1 MASVVMRIALITKP
15 GHVDS
20 GVSCYT
26 RNLEYNLSSLGYEVV
41 QAHPVVPL
49 PRWLLK
55 LIHNLSGWDLETFF
69 NNYPIWIQYPDADIF
84 HLISQ
89 NMATIILFRKPPG
102 QTLITVH
109 DLIPW
114 DLRNNPPLRVY
125 QNKVHKFFDWLAL
138 KGIRR
143 IDWVI
148 SISSYSADV
157 LISALHSKSNVID
170 TVSPE
175 VD

>member
-1 MASVVMRIALITKP
+1 MVMRIALITKP
-15 GHVDS
+15 GHTDS

-26 RNLEYNLSSLGYEVV
+26 RNLEHNLSSLGYKVV
-41 QAHPVVPL
+41 LVHPEVPL

-69 NNYPIWIQYPDADIF
+69 TNYPIWIQYPEADVF

-89 NMATIILFRKPPG
+89 NMATITLFRKPPG

-114 DLRNNPPLRVY
+114 ALRNDPPLRVY

-138 KGIRR
+138 QRIRR
-143 IDWVI
+143 IEWVI
-148 SISSYSADV
+148 TNSRYSADM

-170 TVSPE
+170 NVSPR